1 MKPGWVFLGCGLY
14 LTFLVALV
22 ISLLDQGFSKSVWA
36 HTGRRWGK
44 FLLGLVILGIGV
56 QILTWFAQ

>member
-1 MKPGWVFLGCGLY
+1 MGWIFIVTGIY

-22 ISLLDQGFSKSVWA
+22 ISLLDQGLTRELGV

-44 FLLGLVILGIGV
+44 FLLGLVVLGIIV
-56 QILTWFAQ
+56 QILTVFSG

>member
-1 MKPGWVFLGCGLY
+1 MTSGLIYIGTAIY

-22 ISLLDQGFSKSVWA
+22 ISLLEQGIGKGFWH

-44 FLLGLVILGIGV
+44 FLLGLVILGITV
-56 QILTWFAQ
+56 QILTLFS